1 MWTFV
6 CALLMLALVAAYNVV
21 GFVFPELLA
30 ENQAVL
36 TVGSTEILPTHL
48 WLGALGVVFLLGLL
62 GRHRR
67 GSLTAAM
74 GRLVLCLTAIGAGVE
89 YFLVPTFG
97 SWVFLAGAAGVPF
110 LYAIY
115 SLIRTGTGVAVK
127 SARRDIGYGGSSPE
141 PVSPPKSRSRGGM
154 GATNAASPPQELT
167 VEREEAEALPDLKD
181 VEDAEPD
188 ASPPPPAPP
197 QPAPE
202 PAKPTAAPPPQPS
215 SAAAPARPDEKTA
228 AVSIKEESVRIT
240 LKSKPGEGAGQA
252 APVPPPP
259 SVATAPSPVAPPP
272 SSPRPIRE
280 KVDTKEDKDGL
291 SDKFAPIIPLENVQ
305 FTAYRPSKIRP
316 KRWFRLLVFAHLDD
330 KPLDAP
336 EHEPHPLVRVQNE
349 AEAIL
354 GEDVAQYAPMT
365 KDSRVEIPDHSE
377 LSLVPLVPGV
387 EFSPRTRQFK
397 WERGNMVHRE
407 EFLFQTAEDRVGQA
421 LHGQLSIYLGALIIS
436 EIRLSFAVVP
446 VDAPEDVTPPEASTS
461 QGYRKIFASYAH
473 ADTEIVE
480 QMEALAESMGDRFL
494 RDVVDLRS
502 GDIWQQRLLEMIN
515 EANIFQLFWS
525 EHSAKSVNVEKEWRH
540 ALALNRERFI
550 RPVYWEM
557 PCPQWPREL
566 SHIHFGRL
574 FFGAE
579 DLEESGMGQVLRADQ
594 IGEGSKQV
602 ALKVGETGTDA
613 EEPFAREIETFD
625 ALAQEAGQDV
635 VRSKSEAGF
644 LAGEAFKTATGEKL
658 MNSMGMELRCIV
670 EPGVDPYW
678 IGAYQVTQSDWQ
690 MFMKNNPSHF
700 TASGPNAPVERVSW
714 EEAMRFCR
722 ELTEMEAETGHLPE
736 GYIYTLPSEAQW
748 ETACRAGTTTA
759 YAFGDRLTP
768 ELANIDRRLGHTVEV
783 GSYSPNAWGIHDMHG
798 NVWEWCSDVYQPDPS
813 NPVDESDL
821 ALACYRSVRGGSWYS
836 TPAFCR
842 SDSRL
847 GYVRGYRDRAVGFR
861 VALVRVQ

>member
-30 ENQAVL
+30 EDRAVL
-36 TVGSTEILPTHL
+36 ILGSTEITSAHL
-48 WLGALGVVFLLGLL
+48 WLAALVVVFLLGLL

-74 GRLVLCLTAIGAGVE
+74 GRLVLFLTAIGAAVE
-89 YFLVPTFG
+89 YFLVPAFG
-97 SWVFLAGAAGVPF
+97 NWVFLAGAAGIPL

-115 SLIRTGTGVAVK
+115 SFVRTGTGLAVK
-127 SARRDIGYGGSSPE
+127 SARRDVGYGGASPK
-141 PVSPPKSRSRGGM
+141 PMSPPKSRSRGGM
-154 GATNAASPPQELT
+154 GATNAASPPQEMEL
-167 VEREEAEALPDLKD
+167 EREEAEARPDMMD
-181 VEDAEPD
+181 VEEAEPD
-188 ASPPPPAPP
+188 ASPPPPK
-197 QPAPE
+197 PAPE
-202 PAKPTAAPPPQPS
+202 PAKPTAAPPPQPAPS
-215 SAAAPARPDEKTA
+215 AAPARPDGKTG
-228 AVSIKEESVRIT
+228 AVAIDEESAKIT
-240 LKSKPGEGAGQA
+240 LESKPGEEAGQA

-259 SVATAPSPVAPPP
+259 SAATAPAPVAPPP

-280 KVDTKEDKDGL
+280 RVDTTEGEDRL
-291 SDKFAPIIPLENVQ
+291 SDESAPVIPLENVQ

-574 FFGAE
+574 TFGLDEVEEDSRKELAE
-579 DLEESGMGQVLRADQ
+579 GGAVVGSTVPPLGTKVAGEVLD
-594 IGEGSKQV
+594 G
-602 ALKVGETGTDA
+602 LK
-613 EEPFAREIETFD
+613 
-625 ALAQEAGQDV
+625 
-635 VRSKSEAGF
+635 SKSEAGF
-644 LAGEAFKTATGEKL
+644 LAGEAFQTATGEKM
-658 MNSMGMELRCIV
+658 MNSMGMELRCIA
-670 EPGVDPYW
+670 EPGDEPYW
-678 IGAYQVTQSDWQ
+678 VGAYQVTQADWQ

-722 ELTEMEAETGHLPE
+722 ELTEMEEETGHLPE

-748 ETACRAGTTTA
+748 EMACRAGTTTA

-768 ELANIDRRLGHTVEV
+768 DLANIDRRLGHTLEV